1 MWAQVHKNMTNQST
15 ASHDFLITK
24 NNWKIFNSF
33 KYFEHT
39 PTERIRKMI
48 SVLGE
53 LECSPKDIHDCCF
66 IVDRESTKAG
76 LKNPMN
82 MKLDILYNLVLQ
94 DRWVYSLLNWP
105 VCKLFT
111 SLNHGRD
118 RYGWLPKWS
127 RIRVTGRLLE
137 RCWLWKESEKKV
149 DMLVS
154 AFMMGFL
161 NMVFAKDEPMLLDY
175 ETANMCI
182 INQSLFI

>member
-1 MWAQVHKNMTNQST
+1 MIFWSP
-15 ASHDFLITK
+15 
-24 NNWKIFNSF
+24 KII
-33 KYFEHT
+33 
-39 PTERIRKMI
+39 ERFSIHLNILNIHQRR
-48 SVLGE
+48 E
-53 LECSPKDIHDCCF
+53 LEKWFLCWENLSARLKISTIAASLWTGNF
-66 IVDRESTKAG
+66 FRQSTKAG